1 MRVKFLGAAILALCF
16 FIVGSSSFAE
26 PMSKDEAARLQ
37 SFFKNRFGTQ
47 VPPDAEV
54 TVSGFEASPIKGFKE
69 GVFSIITDRG
79 DQELPF
85 IISDDGKYVLVGK
98 PTSTESFEATDV
110 KGLKQGTIPYGPN
123 NVPVLVSEDG
133 QSLML
138 GASLV
143 STKDFKDS
151 GFAGFKKG
159 TIQAGRNQVPLF
171 IMGDAQYV
179 ILGTDVISTKE
190 IQAGRNQ
197 VPLFIMG
204 DAQYV
209 ILGTDVISTKDFK
222 DTGVAG
228 LKKGSIGG
236 GRQQVPLFVSTDGKY
251 MILGTPGLGTDILD
265 STIDP
270 HKEAMDIISLDNV
283 PTKGTEGAQ
292 VTVVEYSDFQCP
304 FCQKGKEMLPE
315 ILKEYDGKV
324 SISYKQ
330 YPLPNHNWAMKA
342 SIASLCAYEQGND
355 KFWAFHDKVFDNQK
369 KIKLE
374 SADETFNGYAKEIGL
389 NTTKFDKCVASDEM
403 AARVKAEMAE
413 AQAIGVNSTPT
424 FVVNG
429 MKVPGANPEGVKSAI
444 DLKLSEGS

>member
-110 KGLKQGTIPYGPN
+110 KGLKKGTIPYGPN
-123 NVPVLVSEDG
+123 DVPVLVSEDG
-133 QSLML
+133 QSVMI

-143 STKDFKDS
+143 STKDFEDS

-159 TIQAGRNQVPLF
+159 T
-171 IMGDAQYV
+171 
-179 ILGTDVISTKE
+179 

-292 VTVVEYSDFQCP
+292 VAVVEYSDFQCP

-330 YPLPNHNWAMKA
+330 FPLPNHNWAMKA

>member
-159 TIQAGRNQVPLF
+159 T
-171 IMGDAQYV
+171 
-179 ILGTDVISTKE
+179 

>member
-16 FIVGSSSFAE
+16 FMVGSSSFAE

-54 TVSGFEASPIKGFKE
+54 TVSGFEASPIEGFKE

-143 STKDFKDS
+143 STKDFEDS

-179 ILGTDVISTKE
+179 ILGTDI
-190 IQAGRNQ
+190 
-197 VPLFIMG
+197 
-204 DAQYV
+204 
-209 ILGTDVISTKDFK
+209 ISTKDFK

-292 VTVVEYSDFQCP
+292 ISVVEYSDFQCP

-389 NTTKFDKCVASDEM
+389 NTTEFDKCVASDEM

>member
-47 VPPDAEV
+47 VPPDTEV

-179 ILGTDVISTKE
+179 ILGTDVISTK
-190 IQAGRNQ
+190 
-197 VPLFIMG
+197 
-204 DAQYV
+204 
-209 ILGTDVISTKDFK
+209 DFK

-228 LKKGSIGG
+228 LKKGSLGG

-292 VTVVEYSDFQCP
+292 VAVVEYSDFQCP

-403 AARVKAEMAE
+403 AARVKADMAE

>member
-47 VPPDAEV
+47 VPPGAEV

-85 IISDDGKYVLVGK
+85 VISDDGKYVLIGK

-133 QSLML
+133 QSLMI

-143 STKDFKDS
+143 STKDFEDS

-159 TIQAGRNQVPLF
+159 T
-171 IMGDAQYV
+171 
-179 ILGTDVISTKE
+179 

-283 PTKGTEGAQ
+283 PTKGAEGAQ

-304 FCQKGKEMLPE
+304 FCQKGKEMLPQ
-315 ILKEYDGKV
+315 ILKDYDGKV

-374 SADETFNGYAKEIGL
+374 TADETFNGYAKEIGL
-389 NTTKFDKCVASDEM
+389 NTTEFDKCVASDEM
-403 AARVKAEMAE
+403 AARVTADMAE

>member
-85 IISDDGKYVLVGK
+85 VISDDGKYVLIGK

-133 QSLML
+133 QSLMI

-143 STKDFKDS
+143 STKDFEDS

-159 TIQAGRNQVPLF
+159 T
-171 IMGDAQYV
+171 
-179 ILGTDVISTKE
+179 

-304 FCQKGKEMLPE
+304 FCQKGKEMLPQ
-315 ILKEYDGKV
+315 ILKDYDGKV

-374 SADETFNGYAKEIGL
+374 TADETFNGYAKEIGL
-389 NTTKFDKCVASDEM
+389 NTTEFDKCVASDEM
-403 AARVKAEMAE
+403 GARVKADMAE

>member
-47 VPPDAEV
+47 VPPDTEV

-171 IMGDAQYV
+171 IMGDAQH
-179 ILGTDVISTKE
+179 
-190 IQAGRNQ
+190 
-197 VPLFIMG
+197 
-204 DAQYV
+204 V

-228 LKKGSIGG
+228 LKKGSLGG

-292 VTVVEYSDFQCP
+292 VAVVEYSDFQCP

-389 NTTKFDKCVASDEM
+389 NTTKLDKCVASDEM

>member
-47 VPPDAEV
+47 VPPGEEV

-85 IISDDGKYVLVGK
+85 VISDDGKYVLIGK

-133 QSLML
+133 QSLMI

-143 STKDFKDS
+143 STKDFEDS

-159 TIQAGRNQVPLF
+159 T
-171 IMGDAQYV
+171 
-179 ILGTDVISTKE
+179 

-283 PTKGTEGAQ
+283 PTKGAEGAQ

-304 FCQKGKEMLPE
+304 FCQKGKEMLPQ
-315 ILKEYDGKV
+315 ILKDYDGKV

-374 SADETFNGYAKEIGL
+374 TADETFNGYAKEIGL
-389 NTTKFDKCVASDEM
+389 NTTEFDKCVASDEM
-403 AARVKAEMAE
+403 AARVKADMAE

>member
-26 PMSKDEAARLQ
+26 PMSKDEAARLK

-54 TVSGFEASPIKGFKE
+54 TVAGFEASPIEGFKE

-85 IISDDGKYVLVGK
+85 IISDDGKYVLIGK
-98 PTSTESFEATDV
+98 PTSTDSFEASGV

-123 NVPVLVSEDG
+123 NIPVLISEDG
-133 QSLML
+133 QSLMI

-143 STKDFKDS
+143 STKDFEDS

-179 ILGTDVISTKE
+179 ILGTDI
-190 IQAGRNQ
+190 
-197 VPLFIMG
+197 
-204 DAQYV
+204 
-209 ILGTDVISTKDFK
+209 ISTKDFK

-236 GRQQVPLFVSTDGKY
+236 ARQQVPLFVSTDGKH
-251 MILGTPGLGTDILD
+251 MVLGAPGLGTDILD

-270 HKEAMDIISLDNV
+270 HKEAMDRISLDNV

-304 FCQKGKEMLPE
+304 FCQRGKEMLPQ
-315 ILKEYDGKV
+315 ILKDYEGKV
-324 SISYKQ
+324 SISFKQ

-374 SADETFNGYAKEIGL
+374 TADETFNGYAKEIGL
-389 NTTKFDKCVASDEM
+389 NTAEFDKCVASDEM
-403 AARVKAEMAE
+403 AARVKADMAE
-413 AQAIGVNSTPT
+413 AQSIGVNSTPT